1 MKYLITI
8 LFFFNILNTKSH
20 FINFIESN
28 QHFLDSPLKCIDF
41 DYHSQNIDGLLDQ
54 GSGTLL
60 IGSNIYKIILDQYI
74 FLVKDNVLK
83 RYNYKTNQIFIEN
96 SDPFLDSLIFNFFN
110 INTIELDSSGR
121 LINSSINVDRN
132 SLTMNFLFSNDST
145 FIQSLDISYDTFKIS
160 FFNLKLD
167 TKYPNAFQFDF
178 PNAFKLDLRD

>member
-1 MKYLITI
+1 M
-8 LFFFNILNTKSH
+8 LFGQK
-20 FINFIESN
+20 FIQSN
-28 QHFLDSPLKCIDF
+28 QNFLDSPLKCIDF

-60 IGSNIYKIILDQYI
+60 IGSHIYKIVLDQHI
-74 FLVKDNVLK
+74 FLVQDAILK
-83 RYNYKTNQIFIEN
+83 RYNYETNQIFIEK

-145 FIQSLDISYDTFKIS
+145 LIQSLDISYNTFKIS

-167 TKYPNAFQFDF
+167 TKYPDAFQFDF